1 MKKLLL
7 LTPFLLI
14 GCVTKVSD
22 YQAMCE
28 QQYSR
33 LSDMANCLDASIRND
48 QYLSMSTSPKLY
60 TLTAKSLGEDVDQG
74 KISDTKARLEL
85 QNLYVNLQQQ
95 EYADQIAQHQA
106 FQQSEINSQAIQ
118 TMQSINNNVIS
129 QPIYTPPPRKI
140 TTTSCMDLGSMINC
154 SSY

>member
-7 LTPFLLI
+7 LAPFILI

-48 QYLSMSTSPKLY
+48 KYLSMSTSPKLY

-85 QNLYVNLQQQ
+85 QNLYVNLQRQ
-95 EYADQIAQHQA
+95 ESADQMTRHQA
-106 FQQSEINSQAIQ
+106 LQQSNLNSKAIQAMQAI
-118 TMQSINNNVIS
+118 NNKAAP
-129 QPIYTPPPRKI
+129 QPIYTPPPRKNV
-140 TTTSCMDLGSMINC
+140 TTNCIKLGNTVNC
-154 SSY
+154 DSY

>member
-74 KISDTKARLEL
+74 KISDNKARLEL
-85 QNLYVNLQQQ
+85 QNLYVNLQRQ
-95 EYADQIAQHQA
+95 ESADQMTQHQA

-118 TMQSINNNVIS
+118 TINNKAAS
-129 QPIYTPPPRKI
+129 QPIYTPPPRKNV
-140 TTTSCMDLGSMINC
+140 TTNCIKLGNTVNC
-154 SSY
+154 DSY